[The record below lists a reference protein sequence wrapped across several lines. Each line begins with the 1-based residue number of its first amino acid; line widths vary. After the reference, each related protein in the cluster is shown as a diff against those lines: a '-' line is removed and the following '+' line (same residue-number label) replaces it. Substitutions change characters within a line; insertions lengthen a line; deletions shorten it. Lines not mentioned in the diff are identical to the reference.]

1 MLSRHSM
8 MQLFLALLA
17 SGVLL
22 VSLTA
27 LLATGRFS
35 FSQNAAWLLAAQAS
49 PIAVSVTHYIPNS
62 SVLMNWP

>member
-1 MLSRHSM
+1 M

-35 FSQNAAWLLAAQAS
+35 FSQNAAWLLERQNSIWMTGIVTIAAAA
-49 PIAVSVTHYIPNS
+49 AVVA
-62 SVLMNWP
+62 LQR